1 MAQPFPNNILGETAP
16 GMTEMFP
23 KLLALHQGKA
33 QEGKNDSSGKENG
46 STTSN
51 SSQGKNAAF
60 ADTLGGQP
68 FCRNRWRLSLIRINI
83 NLH

>member
-33 QEGKNDSSGKENG
+33 QKGKSDSNGKESG
-46 STTSN
+46 STSLN
-51 SSQGKNAAF
+51 SSQGNNAAF